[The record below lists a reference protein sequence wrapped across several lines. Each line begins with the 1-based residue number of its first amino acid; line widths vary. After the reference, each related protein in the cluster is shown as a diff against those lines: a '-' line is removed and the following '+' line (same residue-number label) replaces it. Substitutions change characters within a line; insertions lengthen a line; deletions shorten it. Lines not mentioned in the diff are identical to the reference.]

1 MLTKPKKIMTLIKIT
16 AAITVI
22 LLLFPGTSQA
32 QNSTTIES
40 TATFSDGVQI
50 GNEADID
57 FNNVEFAA
65 APGIGDTVS
74 LGTNG
79 AIAYAGTFGGIGT
92 GTPGNVDVTVAVNG
106 LTVEVFCDQTAILS
120 NGGGASIDVI
130 GIEAAAEN
138 ATGAYSTGG
147 ACNGVA
153 GAAATSLVLTLG
165 VLDSFKF
172 GGQLDGTTAAG
183 FVGGSYSTG
192 FAGGNDL
199 QVDVFYQ

>member
-1 MLTKPKKIMTLIKIT
+1 MALARLAFIALTFIIMMMPPP
-16 AAITVI
+16 AH
-22 LLLFPGTSQA
+22 A
-32 QNSTTIES
+32 QSSTTIES
-40 TATFSDGVQI
+40 VATFSDGVQV

-57 FNNVEFAA
+57 FSNIEYAA
-65 APGIGDTVS
+65 APGVGDTVS
-74 LGTNG
+74 IGTNG
-79 AIAYAGTFGGIGT
+79 NIAYAGTFSGFGT
-92 GTPGNVDVTVAVNG
+92 GTAGNVDVTVGTDG
-106 LTVEVFCDQTAILS
+106 LTIEVFCDQSATLTD
-120 NGGGASIDVI
+120 GGGGSIDLT

-138 ATGAYSTGG
+138 ATGAYGAGG

-183 FVGGSYSTG
+183 FGGGSYSTG
-192 FAGGNDL
+192 FAGGDDL